1 MMQRSKCPPVPDLYA
16 GAAALRKFACGRDD
30 LALVAAQGER
40 RAHQFETS
48 ERDDILDRSTLDRH
62 GSPEDTF
69 LGGTDPRSRPTLE
82 ASRADRH
89 VGRKSCQ
96 RPDGRA
102 EQRKA
107 PAHAGLGLA
116 DPAGGAG
123 E

>member
-1 MMQRSKCPPVPDLYA
+1 MV
-16 GAAALRKFACGRDD
+16 
-30 LALVAAQGER
+30 ER
-40 RAHQFETS
+40 
-48 ERDDILDRSTLDRH
+48 

-82 ASRADRH
+82 ASHADRH
-89 VGRKSCQ
+89 VGRKTCQ

-116 DPAGGAG
+116 DPAGGG
-123 E
+123 GGVMRGPHPLNRLDQHNVPRGIWKLRRRI